1 MHFLHICI
9 GAQYLLNTSENF
21 EDLHLIDQRFSFL
34 ALNRKKKVLSILSQ
48 QRDFTFEVDYE
59 E

>member
-9 GAQYLLNTSENF
+9 GAQYLLNTSEKF

-48 QRDFTFEVDYE
+48 QRDFTFEVEYE

>member
-1 MHFLHICI
+1 MHFVHNCI

-21 EDLHLIDQRFSFL
+21 EDLHPIDQRFSFL
-34 ALNRKKKVLSILSQ
+34 ALNRKKNVLSILSQ
-48 QRDFTFEVDYE
+48 QRDFTFEIDDE